1 QYRHEEV
8 VDMKQVKEKLA
19 DDTAILI
26 DSRSRDRYLGKTEP
40 MHPKAGHIPG
50 AKNMFWKGVLD
61 ADGHWKNVDELK
73 EHFADLPKDEEIIV
87 SCGSGVSATPNIMGL
102 KMAGFKNIKLYTGSY
117 SDWISYDENELETKE
132 EYTVTKKRCDWVT
145 IDPIYI
151 DYHDHEWGRPT
162 YDDQKLF
169 EMVSLEGAQAGLS
182 WITILKRRE
191 NYRDAFDQF
200 DPGKVSQYD
209 DRKIAALLQNKG
221 IIRNKRKIKSVVTN
235 ARAFLRVQEEFG
247 SFAAY
252 IWRFVGGRPMLNDW
266 ATHADVPASTA

>member
-1 QYRHEEV
+1 
-8 VDMKQVKEKLA
+8 
-19 DDTAILI
+19 
-26 DSRSRDRYLGKTEP
+26 
-40 MHPKAGHIPG
+40 
-50 AKNMFWKGVLD
+50 
-61 ADGHWKNVDELK
+61 
-73 EHFADLPKDEEIIV
+73 
-87 SCGSGVSATPNIMGL
+87 
-102 KMAGFKNIKLYTGSY
+102 
-117 SDWISYDENELETKE
+117 
-132 EYTVTKKRCDWVT
+132 VTKKRCDWVT

-169 EMVSLEGAQAGLS
+169 EMLSREGAQAGLS

-266 ATHADVPASTA
+266 ATHADVPASTAESTAMSKDLKKRGFSFVGPTICYAFMQATGMVNDHTKDCFLYHGNR